1 MNGDSLSMTSARQ
14 LVPNHNAHLKVS
26 TPGRVCLFGE
36 HQDYLELP
44 VISCAISLRVSIEAL
59 PRPDPSILIHA
70 LPVGREWTI
79 QLHAPLKYEEERDYF
94 RSGLKV
100 LRDTGL
106 TFSRGFECTINGSIP
121 IRAGASSSSAMIV
134 SWINLLARMS
144 DQQKE
149 LSPEECA
156 IFAHAAEVLEFDG
169 AGGRMDQYATA
180 LGGVLFQSYH
190 PAVSIETLTPKLATF
205 VLGDSGEPKDTQK
218 ILSRVKNR
226 VISLVK
232 RISSR
237 LPDFSLQAATR
248 EDLDRYA
255 SGFAAAERSLV
266 LATICNRDVTLNAR
280 KLLTASSLD
289 ERAFGGLLNEHQSIL
304 RSALDISTPKI
315 DRMLD
320 ASLEAGAF
328 GGKIN
333 GSGGGGSMFVYAPKG
348 PEIVAEAIKK
358 VGGKPYIVSV
368 DNETRGEGLL

>member
-1 MNGDSLSMTSARQ
+1 
-14 LVPNHNAHLKVS
+14 LKVS
-26 TPGRVCLFGE
+26 TPGRICLFGE

-44 VISCAISLRVSIEAL
+44 VISCAISLRVNLEAL
-59 PRPDPSILIHA
+59 PRPDHTILIHA
-70 LPVGREWTI
+70 APVGREWTI
-79 QLHAPLKYEEERDYF
+79 QLDAPLEYEEERDYF
-94 RSGLKV
+94 RSGIKV

-106 TFSRGFECTINGSIP
+106 TFSKGFECTIHGAIP

-156 IFAHAAEVLEFDG
+156 IFAYVTEVLEFDG

-190 PAVSIETLTPKLATF
+190 PSVRIETLTPALGTF
-205 VLGDSGEPKDTQK
+205 VLGDSGEPKDTQG

-226 VISLVK
+226 VVSLVK

-237 LPDFSLQAATR
+237 YPDFSLQAATR
-248 EDLDRYA
+248 EDLDRY
-255 SGFAAAERSLV
+255 SSDFDVGEKSLL
-266 LATICNRDVTLNAR
+266 LATICNRDITLNAR
-280 KLLTASSLD
+280 ELLTASSLD
-289 ERAFGGLLNEHQSIL
+289 ERAFGDLLNEHQSIL
-304 RSALDISTPKI
+304 RSDLDISTPKI

-320 ASLEAGAF
+320 AALAVGAF

-333 GSGGGGSMFVYAPKG
+333 GSGGGGSMFVYAPED
-348 PEIVAEAIKK
+348 PDVVAEAITM
-358 VGGKPYIVSV
+358 VGGKPYIVRV
-368 DNETRGEGLL
+368 DDGTRVE